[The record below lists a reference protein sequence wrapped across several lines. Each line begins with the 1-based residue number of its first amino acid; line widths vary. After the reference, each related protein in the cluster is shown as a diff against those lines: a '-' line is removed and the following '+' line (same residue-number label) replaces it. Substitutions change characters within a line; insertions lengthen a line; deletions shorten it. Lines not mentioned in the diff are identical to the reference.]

1 LFYRGG
7 LQDLPPP
14 VPASRHGGSVL
25 VIGASFLVVTF
36 ALITLGLGSFT
47 GSARREHYR
56 AQCYYCCHQCR

>member
-1 LFYRGG
+1 
-7 LQDLPPP
+7 
-14 VPASRHGGSVL
+14 L

-36 ALITLGLGSFT
+36 ALITLGLGSFA